1 MPSYLLYV
9 VALGKKYFNMPI
21 ILARFLALM
30 ICGDF
35 PSRFCMYAKVVHDED
50 KFVPAT
56 AALWDLDHLREDCDQ
71 STGQRTVEI
80 LAAAS
85 LPCNRSTVT
94 TRRRTSPA
102 TAAG

>member
-9 VALGKKYFNMPI
+9 VALGKDLKPPI

-35 PSRFCMYAKVVHDED
+35 PSRFCMYAKVVHDEN
-50 KFVPAT
+50 KF
-56 AALWDLDHLREDCDQ
+56 ALWDLDHLREDCDQ

>member
-9 VALGKKYFNMPI
+9 VALGKNLNMPI

-35 PSRFCMYAKVVHDED
+35 PSRFCMHAKVVHGED

-85 LPCNRSTVT
+85 LPYNRSRLT
-94 TRRRTSPA
+94 TRTSPA
-102 TAAG
+102 TAVG